1 MTFSDWTGV
10 VGVLIAVV
18 SLGYAWWEKRSRT
31 RLEDFV
37 RAQNWFLYEKA
48 SNSNGHTQTALAKY
62 KALGKE
68 AVNLEVL
75 EFLSKADA
83 FGQDVFKD
91 TIRQIHF
98 SEGSFDEES
107 VNRWV
112 REGRVAEKHAQ
123 HFRKLTPANKAMQAT
138 RETRAPDG

>member
-10 VGVLIAVV
+10 IGVLIAVI

-31 RLEDFV
+31 RLEDYI
-37 RAQNWFLYEKA
+37 RAQNWFLYDKA
-48 SNSNGHTQTALAKY
+48 SNSNGHTQLALSKY

-68 AVNLEVL
+68 AVDLEVL

-91 TIRQIHF
+91 TIRHIHF
-98 SEGSFDEES
+98 SESAFDDDTVS
-107 VNRWV
+107 RWV
-112 REGRVAEKHAQ
+112 REGRVAERHAH
-123 HFRKLTPANKAMQAT
+123 HFRKLTPANKAIQPT

>member
-1 MTFSDWTGV
+1 VTFSDWTGV
-10 VGVLIAVV
+10 IGVLIAVV

-31 RLEDFV
+31 RLEDYI

-48 SNSNGHTQTALAKY
+48 NNSTGHMQMALSKY

-68 AVNLEVL
+68 ALDPEVL

-91 TIRQIHF
+91 TIRQIQF
-98 SEGSFDEES
+98 SEPTFDEAAVS
-107 VNRWV
+107 RWV
-112 REGRVAEKHAQ
+112 REGRVAERHAH